1 MYIKRIDFKYQTN
14 CCLMKQ
20 YKGFYDTC
28 LNESVMILLHVCV
41 SCEINHVLQQRE
53 VDLTLVVLFVFLLF
67 SFVSDALLLAAL
79 LMSSDCVKLRE
90 ADAAD
95 SIHWTFT

>member
-1 MYIKRIDFKYQTN
+1 MYIKRIDFKYQMN
-14 CCLMKQ
+14 YCLMKQ

-41 SCEINHVLQQRE
+41 SCEINPLLQQRE
-53 VDLTLVVLFVFLLF
+53 IDLTFVFLFVFLLF
-67 SFVSDALLLAAL
+67 SFVWDVLLLAAL
-79 LMSSDCVKLRE
+79 LMSRDCVKLSA

-95 SIHWTFT
+95 